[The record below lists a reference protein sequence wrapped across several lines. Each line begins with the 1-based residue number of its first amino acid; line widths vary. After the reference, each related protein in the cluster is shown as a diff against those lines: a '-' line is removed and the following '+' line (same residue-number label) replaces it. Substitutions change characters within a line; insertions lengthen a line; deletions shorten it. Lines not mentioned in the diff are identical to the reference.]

1 MTSPDGGRPA
11 ALRRLLYRRMPL
23 VLLILAL
30 ALVPA
35 VVLVRRILDRPGPA
49 EEGPA
54 PQAKSIS
61 LDAKAQHD
69 SGITTGEARVV
80 VRAERL
86 EAPGVLA
93 IDETRTARIGSPV
106 EGNVIRVMSE
116 VGDRVGKRARLAEL
130 NSRLIH
136 DAWADY
142 RKAVADR
149 RRRQQEA
156 LYASQALERAT
167 RLFEAK
173 AISLQEKRRAEVDK
187 VASDE
192 ELDRAGTEVRRS
204 EEALEHLGVT
214 NAEDPSGE
222 SGEEIPVVTPIAG
235 IVLEKHVT
243 QGSAVTPGSP
253 LYVVSD
259 LSELWAIAEIDE
271 TRLPLVKTGL
281 PVEVRVAAYRDAVFQ
296 GKVSFVGD
304 TINPKTRRV
313 AVRCQV
319 PNPDGRLKPEMFASL
334 SLAEGAP
341 RSVLVVPGTAVQEM
355 DGKMVVFVASEGG
368 KFSAREVSTS
378 SESGAEIE
386 IEKGLVAGEKI
397 ALTGTF
403 LLKSELLKGS
413 QPAGD

>member
-49 EEGPA
+49 EAGPA
-54 PQAKSIS
+54 PQEKAIS
-61 LDAKAQHD
+61 LDAKAQQD

-80 VRAERL
+80 VRAGRL
-86 EAPGVLA
+86 EAPGILA

-116 VGDRVGKRARLAEL
+116 VGDRVGKKTRLAEL

-156 LYASQALERAT
+156 LYASQALERAN

-192 ELDRAGTEVRRS
+192 ELDRATTEVRRS